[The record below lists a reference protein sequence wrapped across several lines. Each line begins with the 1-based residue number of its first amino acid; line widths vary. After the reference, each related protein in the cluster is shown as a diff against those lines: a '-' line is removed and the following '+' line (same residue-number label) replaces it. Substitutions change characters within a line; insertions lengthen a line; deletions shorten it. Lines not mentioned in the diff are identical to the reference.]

1 MRPERLSLQ
10 AFGPYVQAQTVDL
23 RTLEG
28 RSLLL
33 ICGPVGAGKTT
44 LLDALCYA
52 LYGVSSGGERLAEQ
66 LRSHLAPA
74 DLPTRVELDFSA
86 GAQTWRISRNSQ
98 EVALWNITGRPAAGE
113 LPLEEAEATGATVEQ
128 RVESLLQLGSAQFLQ
143 SAVIPQGHFRR
154 FLTAPAED
162 KELMLERLFGTQPL
176 RQVEAALLTAAE
188 EAQEEMRAAWQ
199 RRDQLVRDA
208 EVGQDEDFHQELG
221 ETKARLVAIDDE
233 LQKLR
238 RHEGELALQAERTV
252 VVRERSQELEAA
264 RELLQSLESREHEM
278 EAERRLLD
286 RYQKADELSS
296 FRESFEL
303 ASLEAQAAQ
312 ARQSRAQEDLAAG
325 DLAAPEQALVS
336 VRQREQERSQLVA
349 MLSRLD
355 NLAERFHSLRQV
367 SLELD
372 QSIEESHRLQQL
384 YERVSQAIAECS
396 VEIEEREQARN
407 QASQLE
413 VQAVELRTRLEQ
425 SRRWQRKHRQ
435 FFELDGSLSRL
446 RLYLNRAGARYQ
458 ELDSKLAGLRKE
470 VSDLEQARLRSQA
483 AALAARLAR
492 GEPCPVCG
500 SLEHPHPSGES
511 GLAPSPR
518 ELESRRNQ
526 LAQTQTLL
534 DKLRKEQNEQELLL
548 ARMEERM
555 EILRGEL
562 MECEQPAEEMEQAT
576 VGLQQELRR
585 VEKLLAARHGAE
597 AEVQRL
603 RERRQRLTEK
613 RRGLEAQLRTA
624 EQKQAKLEGLVKE
637 RGGTLGDEY
646 ASLDD
651 LLSAKDETQHK
662 IRLLERSLDTETQNF
677 GQRSGEYAQ
686 RLAASKAAQQGL
698 ENALDRVRQAREA
711 YLARLAAAGFTDPSE
726 AEGSLTALP
735 DPEGSRLALRR
746 FEAELE
752 AARRQVERNE
762 RSLRES
768 QEFEAVSELTLDEV
782 QRRRELC
789 LAERARL
796 QLRIGQLERW
806 VEDYHRVVV
815 EIQRLD
821 PRLNVLRKLARTAA
835 GENRSEMSFH
845 RFWVAQ
851 VLESVL
857 VPANRRLALMTRSRY
872 RLQRMPGAKEASL
885 ELAVR
890 DQQSGTVR
898 SVTTLSGGE
907 SFLAAL
913 ALALGLADASANRR
927 GGPSPLDTLF
937 IDEGFANLDEEALE
951 LALQGLAGLQ
961 REGRLVGIISHLPEL
976 RERIDARLEVVPGPL
991 GSVARLVVG
1000 A

>member
-1 MRPERLSLQ
+1 MRPERLRLQ

-23 RTLEG
+23 RQLEG

-52 LYGVSSGGERLAEQ
+52 LYGVSSGGERMAEQ
-66 LRSHLAPA
+66 LRSHLAPPE
-74 DLPTRVELDFSA
+74 LPTRVQLDFSA
-86 GAQTWRISRNSQ
+86 GAQTWRISRNTTDVS
-98 EVALWNITGRPAAGE
+98 LWNITGRPDAGE
-113 LPLEEAEATGATVEQ
+113 LPPEEAEATGPAVEQ
-128 RVESLLQLGSAQFLQ
+128 RIESLLQLGSTQFCQ

-154 FLTAPAED
+154 FLIASAED
-162 KELMLERLFGTQPL
+162 KELILERLFGTQPL
-176 RQVEAALLTAAE
+176 RQVETALAAAAE
-188 EAQEEMRAAWQ
+188 EAQAEMRAAWQ
-199 RRDQLVRDA
+199 RREQLVRDA
-208 EVGQDEDFHQELG
+208 EVGQDEDFHLELS

-238 RHEGELALQAERTV
+238 RHEGELALEAERTV
-252 VVRERSQELEAA
+252 VVRERSHELAAA
-264 RELLQSLESREHEM
+264 RELLQSLESREQDM
-278 EAERRLLD
+278 VAERRLLE

-296 FRESFEL
+296 YRESYEL
-303 ASLEAQAAQ
+303 ASLEVQAAQ
-312 ARQSRAQEDLAAG
+312 ARHSRAEEDLAAG

-336 VRQREQERSQLVA
+336 VRQREQERSQLMA

-372 QSIEESHRLQQL
+372 QSIEESQRLQQL

-396 VEIEEREQARN
+396 VEIEEREQARS
-407 QASQLE
+407 QAANLE
-413 VQAVELRTRLEQ
+413 VRAVELRSQLEQ

-458 ELDSKLAGLRKE
+458 ELDSKLASLRKE
-470 VSDLEQARLRSQA
+470 VAELEQARLRSQA

-500 SLEHPHPSGES
+500 SLEHPVPSGES

-526 LAQTQTLL
+526 LAQTQSLL

-555 EILRGEL
+555 EILRAEL
-562 MECEQPAEEMEQAT
+562 MEFDQPPEEMEKAT
-576 VGLQQELRR
+576 AELQLELRR
-585 VEKLLAARHGAE
+585 VEKLLASRHGAQ
-597 AEVQRL
+597 AELERL
-603 RERRQRLTEK
+603 RDRRKRLTDK
-613 RRGLEAQLRTA
+613 RRGLEQQLRAA
-624 EQKQAKLEGLVKE
+624 EQRQATLEGLVKE
-637 RGGTLGDEY
+637 RGGELGEEY
-646 ASLDD
+646 TSLDEV
-651 LLSAKDETQHK
+651 LSAKDDTQHK
-662 IRLLERSLDTETQNF
+662 VRLLERSLDTDTRNF

-698 ENALDRVRQAREA
+698 ESALERVRQAREV
-711 YLARLAAAGFTDPSE
+711 YLARLAASGFADPQE
-726 AEGSLTALP
+726 AEVSLTALT

-762 RSLRES
+762 KSLRES
-768 QEFEAVSELTLDEV
+768 QEFAAVSELTLEEV
-782 QRRRELC
+782 QHRRELC

-821 PRLNVLRKLARTAA
+821 PRLNVLRKLSRTAA
-835 GENRSEMSFH
+835 GENKANMSFH

-872 RLQRMPGAKEASL
+872 RLQRMPGASEASL

-913 ALALGLADASANRR
+913 ALALGLADAAASRR

-951 LALQGLAGLQ
+951 LALEGLAGLR

-976 RERIDARLEVVPGPL
+976 RERIDARLEVAPGPL

>member
-1 MRPERLSLQ
+1 MRPERLTLQ
-10 AFGPYVQAQTVDL
+10 AFGPYVQPQTIDL
-23 RTLEG
+23 RQLEG

-33 ICGPVGAGKTT
+33 ICGPVGSGKTT

-52 LYGVSSGGERLAEQ
+52 LYGVSSGGERMADQ
-66 LRSHLAPA
+66 LHSHLAPA
-74 DLPTRVELDFSA
+74 ELPLRVELDFAA
-86 GAQTWRISRNSQ
+86 GAQSWRIERTAAD
-98 EVALWNITGRPAAGE
+98 VVLWNITGRGPEAQ
-113 LPLEEAEATGATVEQ
+113 LSREEAEAAGADVAP
-128 RVESLLQLGSAQFLQ
+128 RIESLLQLGSAQFCQ

-162 KELMLERLFGTQPL
+162 KELILERLFGTQPL
-176 RQVEAALLTAAE
+176 RQVETALAAAAE
-188 EAQEEMRAAWQ
+188 EAQAEMRAAWQ
-199 RRDQLVRDA
+199 RRDQLVKDA
-208 EVGQDEDFHQELG
+208 EVGQDEDFHLELS
-221 ETKARLVAIDDE
+221 ETKNRLLAIDDE

-238 RHEGELALQAERTV
+238 FHEAELAVQAERSV
-252 VVRERSQELEAA
+252 VVRERSQELQAA
-264 RELLQSLESREHEM
+264 RELLRSLESREDEM
-278 EAERRLLD
+278 VAERLLLE
-286 RYQKADELSS
+286 RYQKADELGT
-296 FRESFEL
+296 FRESFEM

-312 ARQSRAQEDLAAG
+312 ARQSRAHDDLSAG

-372 QSIEESHRLQQL
+372 QSVEESQRLSQL

-396 VEIEEREQARN
+396 VEIEERELARSQAAN
-407 QASQLE
+407 LE
-413 VQAVELRTRLEQ
+413 VQAVELRARLEQ

-446 RLYLNRAGARYQ
+446 RLYLNRASTRYR
-458 ELDSKLAGLRKE
+458 ELDSKLAGLRQE
-470 VSDLEQARLRSQA
+470 VTELEQARLRSQA

-500 SLEHPHPSGES
+500 SLEHPLPSGES

-518 ELESRRNQ
+518 ELESRRSQ
-526 LAQTQTLL
+526 LAQTQSLL

-562 MECEQPAEEMEQAT
+562 MECDQPAEEMEAVT
-576 VGLQQELRR
+576 AGIQQELRK
-585 VEKLLAARHGAE
+585 VEKLLASRHGAE
-597 AEVQRL
+597 AELERL
-603 RERRQRLTEK
+603 RDRRKRLADK
-613 RRGLEAQLRTA
+613 RKGLEGQLRAA
-624 EQKQAKLEGLVKE
+624 EQRQAQLEGLVKE
-637 RGGTLGDEY
+637 RGGELGEEY

-651 LLSAKDETQHK
+651 VLSAKDEAQHK
-662 IRLLERSLDTETQNF
+662 IRLLERSLDNETRNF

-698 ENALDRVRQAREA
+698 EGALDRVRQAREA
-711 YLARLAAAGFTDPSE
+711 YLSRLTAAGFTDPDE
-726 AEGSLTALP
+726 AQVSLTALP
-735 DPEGSRLALRR
+735 DPEASRVALRR

-768 QEFEAVSELTLDEV
+768 QEHEAVSELTLEEV

-815 EIQRLD
+815 EINRLD
-821 PRLNVLRKLARTAA
+821 PRVNMLRKLSRTAA
-835 GENRSEMSFH
+835 GENKLEMSFH

-872 RLQRMPGAKEASL
+872 RLQRLPGSAEGSL

-898 SVTTLSGGE
+898 AVTTLSGGE

-913 ALALGLADASANRR
+913 ALALGLADAAASRM

-937 IDEGFANLDEEALE
+937 IDEGFANLDEDALE
-951 LALQGLAGLQ
+951 LALEGLAGLR

-976 RERIDARLEVVPGPL
+976 RERVDARLEVSPGPL
-991 GSVARLVVG
+991 GSVARLIVG
-1000 A
+1000 